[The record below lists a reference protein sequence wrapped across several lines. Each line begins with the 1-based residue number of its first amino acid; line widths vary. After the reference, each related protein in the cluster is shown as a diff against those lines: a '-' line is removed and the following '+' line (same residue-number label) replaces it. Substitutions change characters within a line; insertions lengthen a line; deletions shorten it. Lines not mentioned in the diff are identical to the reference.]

1 MGKIFLIVLCL
12 SAFFLSGCGKRE
24 NRMPSNC
31 YGDTISCIIVH
42 KDILPSSDVLE
53 LKDYPVTG
61 YIEADSLQGIMC
73 YNYRLHSLD
82 LINLKGDPCV
92 LSFPLQREGPD
103 GVSNRVKSIVPL
115 SLDSIWLYD
124 GAMFCLVDS
133 AGKVHDRFSPS
144 ADVLVLLETNYAMH
158 TAKLVYDCSRHSLLY
173 PVLKGDSVFVEEYGL
188 RQRDVLHR
196 YYLKPSLCNPDNLI
210 AYADFRFPNVN
221 VAKGKIVYNYPYE
234 STIYVLDQISGA
246 YSAFGG
252 ASAYTSNEAP
262 RCKSQTDYAVWQRY
276 GIENTHFY
284 DVMYL
289 PEVGM
294 YARVHIKGTDFNQ
307 AKPLDELLN
316 TREMYLMF
324 FDSEFRIVKE
334 MKLEA
339 CRYSCF
345 TSWCALPRAISL
357 FENNSLSDSINDEKL
372 SLSMIRI
379 AE

>member
-1 MGKIFLIVLCL
+1 MRKIFLIVLCL

-61 YIEADSLQGIMC
+61 YIEVDSLQGIMG

-234 STIYVLDQISGA
+234 STIY
-246 YSAFGG
+246 
-252 ASAYTSNEAP
+252 
-262 RCKSQTDYAVWQRY
+262 